1 MAFFYLFLF
10 ASLVL
15 GTFTVGPFS
24 IRVYFTVLMTIYL
37 TIVGRKDRY
46 DKCKMPY
53 TILGLVSIY
62 LLLTALSLTM
72 CGEFDKSDFP
82 KSLLSLYLNCFVTFF
97 AFNHFVKTPKQ
108 LKSSI
113 IFLIFVVA
121 VDCLVTIL
129 QYLGNP
135 IGIGIALGLINNPE
149 VQAEILTGQSFG
161 IDTFGK
167 DITIGIFNYTF
178 INANYIAVVGLM
190 LLGIWESSNNRIVK
204 IICICL
210 FALFVFA
217 SFVTQSR
224 TPFILLLIFSLYIA
238 MRGFLN
244 KRAGFV
250 IAAVF
255 ILLLVVV
262 VPIVIESVDFGR
274 LFEADKYEDDPRQRI
289 WGYCI
294 DFIVEHPMWGGP
306 VLFEKT
312 YNLAP
317 HNYFLGAFI
326 NSGLLG
332 GLVASYIYFYVLF
345 NSVKLFL
352 KKHSM
357 MVCSLAGAVLIYSAG
372 SLFHNASIISGD
384 TMFYVAYSLML
395 KSQLIE
401 KNYNKYT

>member
-24 IRVYFTVLMTIYL
+24 IRVYFTVLMTVYL
-37 TIVGRKDRY
+37 IIVGRKDRY
-46 DKCKMPY
+46 DKSKMPY
-53 TILGLVSIY
+53 TILGLVSIF
-62 LLLTALSLTM
+62 LLLTALSLKM

-113 IFLIFVVA
+113 IFLISVVA

-135 IGIGIALGLINNPE
+135 IGIGIALGLINDPE
-149 VQAEILTGQSFG
+149 VQADILSGQNLGF
-161 IDTFGK
+161 DTFGK
-167 DITIGIFNYTF
+167 DLTIGIFNYTF
-178 INANYIAVVGLM
+178 INANYIAIVGLM
-190 LLGIWESSNNRIVK
+190 LLGIWESSRNK
-204 IICICL
+204 ITKIGCLCL
-210 FALFVFA
+210 FVLFVFA

-224 TPFILLLIFSLYIA
+224 TPFILFLLFSFYIT
-238 MRGFLN
+238 MRGFL
-244 KRAGFV
+244 KKKAGFI

-255 ILLLVVV
+255 ILFLI
-262 VPIVIESVDFGR
+262 IVIPLVIDSVDFGR
-274 LFEADKYEDDPRQRI
+274 LFEANKYEDDPRQKI
-289 WGYCI
+289 LGYCI
-294 DFIVEHPMWGGP
+294 DFIGEHLMWGGP
-306 VLFEKT
+306 MLFEKT

-326 NSGLLG
+326 TSGLLG
-332 GLVASYIYFYVLF
+332 GVMAAFIYFYVLL
-345 NSVKLFL
+345 NSLNLFF

-357 MVCSLAGAVLIYSAG
+357 MICSLAGAVLIYSAG

-384 TMFYVAYSLML
+384 SMFFIAYSLML

-401 KNYNKYT
+401 KNYNKTT